1 MEIGNEI
8 SQKIRVSVLNELR
21 LKIIAIL
28 DYFDVK

>member
-21 LKIIAIL
+21 LKVIGIL
-28 DYFDVK
+28 DYFDFK

>member
-21 LKIIAIL
+21 LKVIEIL
-28 DYFDVK
+28 DYFDFK